1 MKKSKDKNY
10 LENRISKIER
20 LKKGWENFVKFYRK
34 DFIN

>member
-20 LKKGWENFVKFYRK
+20 LKKGWENFVKLYRK